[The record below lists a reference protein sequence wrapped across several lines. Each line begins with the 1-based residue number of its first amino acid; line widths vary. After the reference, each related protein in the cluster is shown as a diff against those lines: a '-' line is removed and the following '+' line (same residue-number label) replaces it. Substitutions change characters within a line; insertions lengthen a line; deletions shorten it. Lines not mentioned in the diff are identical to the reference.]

1 MWAEKVHRD
10 QRADALPATAEP
22 ASRRRVLDAHA
33 QGPGELKG
41 QGRRGSGPVRGL
53 IARPEPPLWALRLA
67 GIGAESGGVDAFGS
81 KGVA

>member
-1 MWAEKVHRD
+1 MLTLR
-10 QRADALPATAEP
+10 
-22 ASRRRVLDAHA
+22 SRRVEGTGLPRIW
-33 QGPGELKG
+33 PGA
-41 QGRRGSGPVRGL
+41 RL